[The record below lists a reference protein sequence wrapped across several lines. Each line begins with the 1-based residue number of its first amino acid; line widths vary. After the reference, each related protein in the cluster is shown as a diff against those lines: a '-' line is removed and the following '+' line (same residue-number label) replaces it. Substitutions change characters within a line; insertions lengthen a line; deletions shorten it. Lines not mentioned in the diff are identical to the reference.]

1 MSKEKV
7 EKTYFQDNWLD
18 SEEFKEWLVKVK
30 DDNTQARCRRCQ
42 KTISLSNIGIQ
53 ALKEITQKVSC
64 VFSRKQKDQTTK
76 EVACAESSAG
86 SSSNEKDQTH
96 KTQQT
101 LQLTLATSDVTKAD
115 NKMDCRQRLKRK
127 LK

>member
-1 MSKEKV
+1 MSKKKV

-18 SEEFKEWLVKVK
+18 SEEFRDCLVKVK
-30 DDNTQARCRRCQ
+30 DDNTQARCRRSQ
-42 KTISLSNIGIQ
+42 KTISLSNMGIQ
-53 ALKEITQKVSC
+53 ALKEITQEVSC
-64 VFSRKQKDQTTK
+64 FFSSKQKDQSTK
-76 EVACAESSAG
+76 EVVCTESSAG

-101 LQLTLATSDVTKAD
+101 LELTLATSDVTKAD
-115 NKMDCRQRLKRK
+115 NKMDCRQHLKRK